1 MGSYPAVI
9 IKILFLY
16 FYVNKWILKTKKPN
30 LNHAKFFGNTFR
42 FIDDL
47 IDLNDGG

>member
-16 FYVNKWILKTKKPN
+16 FYVNKWILKTKKLN